1 MIVLTFAAVFILFR
15 FQSSKSDTVEWNF
28 DWEEANVRCKSQNDS
43 LVTIQD
49 IRSHRSLMVGHFPI
63 WSSVKGTFTPWIA
76 YRGCYEDGVCAGSS
90 CNHLSHNTV
99 GNCYFE
105 CKSKTKNDGGCANK
119 EQFYFGLQDKLCK
132 CFCEKNELQHISES
146 TNCNVSCGQDIN
158 NGECGGETFYS
169 MYEVTNVTLSHA
181 SFGGF
186 CLTCRIQHGS
196 IVLSSMDCDAKANG
210 YCVDSNNSITPMDTN
225 MSQFDAYWNRCK
237 MQQLYIV
244 WNTEF
249 ICQKR
254 SMTIWT
260 GLRKYDIERVRS
272 NQTCYSIERNETII
286 GFRERNCTESL
297 PFICK
302 HHTDIYS
309 TEKIESSK
317 STTPTI
323 PSLDY
328 SPTIEQTSTSKP
340 VHLHVTSMTTSS
352 SISSS
357 SHIDSTPST
366 KLEGTSPTTIAGAC
380 IAGIVAAIS
389 VVILVFCFIKR
400 RKLHCLQ
407 SEQQQAKRPNM
418 FDNSTYN
425 DLTVTN
431 QRHNGTHTNT
441 SSEYDNQE
449 SIGKIDDIYVE
460 KEEEEYDHLHTSRQK
475 HLNKDTKNNE
485 YGTACYLEDN
495 SYSTLGQSRNPEPDL
510 DNGYSTMPSLENAG
524 SSVANSEYDFCYQ
537 INQRKDW

>member
-1 MIVLTFAAVFILFR
+1 MLDAKLHAIYRDFFSTTSGPISFKLGT
-15 FQSSKSDTVEWNF
+15 KYP
-28 DWEEANVRCKSQNDS
+28 
-43 LVTIQD
+43 LV
-49 IRSHRSLMVGHFPI
+49 
-63 WSSVKGTFTPWIA
+63 
-76 YRGCYEDGVCAGSS
+76 
-90 CNHLSHNTV
+90 
-99 GNCYFE
+99 
-105 CKSKTKNDGGCANK
+105 KN
-119 EQFYFGLQDKLCK
+119 KLCK
-132 CFCEKNELQHISES
+132 CFCEKNEPPDFSES

-186 CLTCRIQHGS
+186 CLTCRMQHGS

-237 MQQLYIV
+237 MQKLYIV
-244 WNTEF
+244 GNTEC

-260 GLRKYDIERVRS
+260 GLRKYDIESVRS

-286 GFRERNCTESL
+286 GYRERNCTESL

-340 VHLHVTSMTTSS
+340 VHVHVTSMKTSS
-352 SISSS
+352 SISRS

-524 SSVANSEYDFCYQ
+524 SSVGNSEYDFCYQ
-537 INQRKDW
+537 MNQRKDW